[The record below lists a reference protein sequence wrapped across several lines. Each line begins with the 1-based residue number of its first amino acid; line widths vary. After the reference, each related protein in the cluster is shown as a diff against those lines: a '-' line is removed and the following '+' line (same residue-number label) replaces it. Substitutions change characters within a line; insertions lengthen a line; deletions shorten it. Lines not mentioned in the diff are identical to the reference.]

1 MAVGFPYPDNVDL
14 AMRLES
20 IVRSTGGVPATIGVI
35 DGVARV
41 GMNQTE
47 LTELASTSQ
56 RTKVHK
62 VSRRDLGYICG
73 AVRVAFVR
81 SGYFPV
87 LMLTLIL
94 GHPGEPDERR
104 NHDCWNYDS
113 GSFGWNQGL
122 CYRRTR

>member
-56 RTKVHK
+56 KTKVHK

-73 AVRVAFVR
+73 AVRPAFVR
-81 SGYFPV
+81 SG
-87 LMLTLIL
+87 
-94 GHPGEPDERR
+94 
-104 NHDCWNYDS
+104 
-113 GSFGWNQGL
+113 
-122 CYRRTR
+122 

>member
-1 MAVGFPYPDNVDL
+1 MSVGFPYPDNVDL

-20 IVRSTGGVPATIGVI
+20 IVRSKGGVPATIGVI

-81 SGYFPV
+81 SGYCLA

-94 GHPGEPDERR
+94 GHSGKPDERR
-104 NHDCWNYDS
+104 NHDCWDYDS
-113 GSFGWNQGL
+113 GSFGRNQGL
-122 CYRRTR
+122 CYWRTR